1 MLESGSV
8 LSADDNVSCPYGI
21 CHLRIEK
28 WILRRCQNC
37 PEIHTMKI
45 DSSLM
50 FDPARVAGMASQ
62 LEEAGFDGAYTFE
75 GQSDPFITVAAAAM
89 NTERMA
95 LMTSIAVAFSRNPM
109 NLAYLGNDLQNLS
122 EGRFILGLGAQVKAH
137 IERRFSMPWSKPAA
151 RMREMVQ
158 AVRTIWG
165 CWQTGDKL
173 KFEGEFYHHT
183 LMSPVFAPEP
193 NKYGPP
199 KIYIAGVG
207 PLMTEVAAEVG
218 DGYFLHPF
226 NTALSTDELSLA
238 AITRGLEK
246 SGKSRAD
253 YEVSAQVITAT
264 GLDEESMQTAIA
276 SARNQIAFYAS
287 TPAYLP
293 VLQCHGWESLQADAN
308 QMMRAGQWTQLND
321 LIDDDILN
329 TFAVVGTPAEVAQ
342 KIAARYR
349 GKVERISPVVY
360 QPDVALLAELR
371 CQISSAV
378 N

>member
-1 MLESGSV
+1 
-8 LSADDNVSCPYGI
+8 
-21 CHLRIEK
+21 
-28 WILRRCQNC
+28 
-37 PEIHTMKI
+37 MKI

-89 NTERMA
+89 NTQRME

-137 IERRFSMPWSKPAA
+137 IERRFSMPWSKPAS

-158 AVRTIWG
+158 AVRTIWD
-165 CWQTGDKL
+165 CWQTGEKL
-173 KFEGEFYHHT
+173 RFEGEFYNHT

-193 NKYGPP
+193 NKYGVP

-207 PLMTEVAAEVG
+207 PVMTEVAAEVG

-226 NTALSTDELSLA
+226 NTAQSMDELSLA
-238 AITRGLEK
+238 AITRGLDK
-246 SGKSRAD
+246 AGKKRAD

-264 GLDEESMQTAIA
+264 GLDEESMQVAIA

-293 VLQCHGWESLQADAN
+293 VLKCHGWESLQADAN
-308 QMMRAGQWTQLND
+308 QMMRDGKWGELNE

-329 TFAVVGTPAEVAQ
+329 TFAVVGSPAEVAQ
-342 KIAARYR
+342 KIADRYR
-349 GKVERISPVVY
+349 GKVERISPVIY

-371 CQISSAV
+371 SQISSAV

>member
-1 MLESGSV
+1 
-8 LSADDNVSCPYGI
+8 
-21 CHLRIEK
+21 
-28 WILRRCQNC
+28 
-37 PEIHTMKI
+37 MKI

-89 NTERMA
+89 NTQRME

-137 IERRFSMPWSKPAA
+137 IERRFSMPWSKPAS

-158 AVRTIWG
+158 AVRTIWD

-173 KFEGEFYHHT
+173 RFEGEFYNHT

-193 NKYGPP
+193 NQYGAP

-207 PLMTEVAAEVG
+207 PIMTEVAAEVG

-226 NTALSTDELSLA
+226 NTARSMEELSLA
-238 AITRGLEK
+238 AISRGLEK
-246 SGKSRAD
+246 SGKERAD
-253 YEVSAQVITAT
+253 YEVSAQVITAS
-264 GLDEESMQTAIA
+264 GLDEESMQAAIA

-293 VLQCHGWESLQADAN
+293 VLKCHGWESLQSDAN
-308 QMMRAGQWTQLND
+308 QMMREGKWGELND

-329 TFAVVGTPAEVAQ
+329 TFAVVGSPTEVAQ
-342 KIAARYR
+342 KIADRYR
-349 GKVERISPVVY
+349 GKAERISPVVY

-371 CQISSAV
+371 LQIDKAV
-378 N
+378 NQG

>member
-1 MLESGSV
+1 
-8 LSADDNVSCPYGI
+8 
-21 CHLRIEK
+21 
-28 WILRRCQNC
+28 
-37 PEIHTMKI
+37 MKI

-89 NTERMA
+89 NTQRME
-95 LMTSIAVAFSRNPM
+95 LMTSIAVAFARNPM

-137 IERRFSMPWSKPAA
+137 IERRFSMPWSKPAS

-158 AVRTIWG
+158 AVRTIWD
-165 CWQTGDKL
+165 CWQTGEKL
-173 KFEGEFYHHT
+173 KFEGEFYNHT

-193 NKYGPP
+193 NKYGTPE
-199 KIYIAGVG
+199 IYIAGVG

-226 NTALSTDELSLA
+226 NTALSMDELSMA
-238 AITRGLEK
+238 AISRGLEK
-246 SGKSRAD
+246 AGKARAD

-264 GLDEESMQTAIA
+264 GLDEESMQAAVA

-293 VLQCHGWESLQADAN
+293 VLKCHGWESLQADAN
-308 QMMRAGQWTQLND
+308 QMMRDGKWGELND

-342 KIAARYR
+342 KIAQRYR

-371 CQISSAV
+371 SQISSAV